1 MILLP
6 EHPLRRANT
15 QYKPPVPSVE
25 LIEHWLENKW
35 NKVMD
40 RPVANRVVRDKLDI
54 DVTSIW
60 DIRAHWGVLTAEEAI
75 KVTRILE
82 KETAGVGDSGK
93 EGFIYYPGWGM
104 KRKHEFSRWCSIT
117 ALLGENWDS
126 RGCLLNSMLSYT
138 KGVSGVNIKN
148 RILNSY
154 TTRVETKNWLTAREK
169 SIDKLFKRRLVA
181 RTFVIHEKDCFVP
194 TTGEDWVDVVRDDFK
209 LTRKRLK
216 ALKRAGV
223 IADYMYSH
231 EASCTS
237 IESRLI
243 HPHTHVI
250 FWAGKNWSE
259 SAMRIALKLDKELTM
274 GYRKDEKTLI
284 SWRTQS
290 KDFKNY
296 VGYITGVYD
305 FGDSLSA
312 EWTKE
317 KSRELNIATRELAS
331 GVNYLFLKIHKTGCG
346 GLKKNTSLQKSK
358 GEFKID
364 QTKSCE
370 EETTYEQTST
380 LRGDNVGIRQ
390 EQPIQRSITRNT
402 RYTDARG
409 ECDFISREES
419 STDRESRG
427 GEPRVQK
434 RTKRGN
440 ARGGSKRGCDRRLSQ
455 AGRSRVR
462 EHHE

>member
-25 LIEHWLENKW
+25 LIEHWLENEW
-35 NKVMD
+35 NQIMD

-54 DVTSIW
+54 DITSIW

-75 KVTRILE
+75 KITRVLE
-82 KETAGVGDSGK
+82 KETSGVGASGN

-138 KGVSGVNIKN
+138 KGVSGLNIKN
-148 RILNSY
+148 RILNPY

-169 SIDKLFKRRLVA
+169 SIDKLFKRGLVA
-181 RTFVIHEKDCFVP
+181 RTFVIHENDCFVP
-194 TTGEDWVDVVRDDFK
+194 SFGEDWVDVVRDDFK
-209 LTRKRLK
+209 LTRKRLM
-216 ALKRAGV
+216 ALKRSGV
-223 IADYMYSH
+223 IEDYMYSH
-231 EASCTS
+231 ESSCTS

-259 SAMRIALKLDKELTM
+259 SAMRIALKLNKELTM
-274 GYRKDEKTLI
+274 GYRDDEKTLI
-284 SWRTQS
+284 SWRSQS
-290 KDFKNY
+290 EDFKNY
-296 VGYITGVYD
+296 VGYINGVYD
-305 FGDSLSA
+305 FGNRLSK

-346 GLKKNTSLQKSK
+346 GLKKNTGLQKSK

-370 EETTYEQTST
+370 EGIIYEQTST
-380 LRGDNVGIRQ
+380 LRGNNVGTGQ
-390 EQPIQRSITRNT
+390 EQHIQGSLTRNT
-402 RYTDARG
+402 RYTDVKGERG
-409 ECDFISREES
+409 FISREES
-419 STDRESRG
+419 STNTQSRG

-434 RTKRGN
+434 GTKRGH
-440 ARGGSKRGCDRRLSQ
+440 AREGSGRGCSRRLSK
-455 AGRSRVR
+455 AGRGGVR